1 MENKQEIIF
10 SIDKM
15 LDQQIKMEIEG
26 ISKEFNRDLITEDE
40 VQDVLM
46 GLELSYKLDYE
57 LLYKF
62 FRNNINKKEDL
73 YGEDAR
79 F

>member
-1 MENKQEIIF
+1 MENKQEIVI

-15 LDQQIKMEIEG
+15 LDQQIKKKIEG
-26 ISKEFNRDLITEDE
+26 ISNEFDRELITEDE

-62 FRNNINKKEDL
+62 FRNNIKKAE
-73 YGEDAR
+73 ESV
-79 F
+79 

>member
-1 MENKQEIIF
+1 MENKQEIVIN
-10 SIDKM
+10 IDKI
-15 LDQQIKMEIEG
+15 LDQQIKKKIEG
-26 ISKEFNRDLITEDE
+26 ISKEFDRGLITEDE

-62 FRNNINKKEDL
+62 FRNNIKKSE
-73 YGEDAR
+73 ESV
-79 F
+79 

>member
-1 MENKQEIIF
+1 MENKQEIVIN
-10 SIDKM
+10 IDKM
-15 LDQQIKMEIEG
+15 LDQQIKKKIEG
-26 ISKEFNRDLITEDE
+26 ISKEFDRGLITEDE

-62 FRNNINKKEDL
+62 FRNNIKKTE
-73 YGEDAR
+73 ESV
-79 F
+79 

>member
-1 MENKQEIIF
+1 MENKQEIVI

-15 LDQQIKMEIEG
+15 LDQQIKKKIEG
-26 ISKEFNRDLITEDE
+26 ISNEFDRELITEDE

-57 LLYKF
+57 SLYKF
-62 FRNNINKKEDL
+62 YRNNIKKTE
-73 YGEDAR
+73 ESV
-79 F
+79 

>member
-10 SIDKM
+10 NIDKI
-15 LDQQIKMEIEG
+15 LDKQIKKKIEG
-26 ISKEFNRDLITEDE
+26 ISKEFDGDLITEDE

-79 F
+79 L

>member
-1 MENKQEIIF
+1 MENKQEIVIN
-10 SIDKM
+10 IDKM
-15 LDQQIKMEIEG
+15 LDQQIKKKIEG
-26 ISKEFNRDLITEDE
+26 ISKEFDRGLITEDE

-62 FRNNINKKEDL
+62 FRNNIKKSE
-73 YGEDAR
+73 ECV
-79 F
+79 

>member
-1 MENKQEIIF
+1 MGNKQEIIF

-57 LLYKF
+57 LLYEF
-62 FRNNINKKEDL
+62 FKNNIKKQRRVYKHSSL
-73 YGEDAR
+73 

>member
-10 SIDKM
+10 KIDKI
-15 LDQQIKMEIEG
+15 LDQRIKNEIEA
-26 ISKEFNRDLITEDE
+26 ISNEFNSNLITEDE

-57 LLYKF
+57 LLYEF
-62 FRNNINKKEDL
+62 FRNNIKKQRRVYKHSSL
-73 YGEDAR
+73 

>member
-1 MENKQEIIF
+1 MENKQEIVIN
-10 SIDKM
+10 IDKM
-15 LDQQIKMEIEG
+15 LDQQIKKKIEG
-26 ISKEFNRDLITEDE
+26 ISKEFDRGLITEDE

-62 FRNNINKKEDL
+62 FRNNIKKSE
-73 YGEDAR
+73 ESV
-79 F
+79 

>member
-1 MENKQEIIF
+1 MENKQEIVIN
-10 SIDKM
+10 IDKM
-15 LDQQIKMEIEG
+15 LDQQIKKKIED
-26 ISKEFNRDLITEDE
+26 ISKEFDRGLITEDE

-62 FRNNINKKEDL
+62 FRNNIKKTE
-73 YGEDAR
+73 ESV
-79 F
+79 

>member
-1 MENKQEIIF
+1 MGNKQEIIF

-15 LDQQIKMEIEG
+15 LDKQIKKKIEG
-26 ISKEFNRDLITEDE
+26 ISKEFDGDLITEDE

-79 F
+79 L

>member
-1 MENKQEIIF
+1 MLNKQEIVI
-10 SIDKM
+10 SIDKII
-15 LDQQIKMEIEG
+15 DKQIKKKIDG
-26 ISKEFNRDLITEDE
+26 ISKEFDRGLITEDE

-62 FRNNINKKEDL
+62 FRNNIKKSE
-73 YGEDAR
+73 ESV
-79 F
+79 